1 MKTTTKKNH
10 HSNGNITTP
19 RVHLEL
25 VHPAAKTVCIAS
37 TFNNWHPAATE
48 MVNLGNGRWAKELTL
63 PPGAYEYR
71 IVVDGEWIAD
81 PQAKETA
88 PNPFGGVNSVLKV
101 QPAANN

>member
-1 MKTTTKKNH
+1 MKTKKNRNP
-10 HSNGNITTP
+10 NGDITAS

-25 VHPAAKTVCIAS
+25 FHPAAKSVCVAG

-48 MVNLGNGRWAKELTL
+48 LVNLGSGRWAKELTL

-71 IVVDGEWIAD
+71 LVVDGEWMAD
-81 PQAKETA
+81 PKAKETA

-101 QPAANN
+101 QPATNP